1 MTLAEVL
8 QTIKNRSERPTYKE
22 IYKFLSGLG
31 SRLIKKI
38 ISEED
43 FIKLE

>member
-8 QTIKNRSERPTYKE
+8 QTIKNRSERPTYKD
-22 IYKFLSGLG
+22 IYKFLSGL
-31 SRLIKKI
+31 SKDIIKKI